1 MVGVAVKVTEA
12 PGHTEVVGVVI
23 LTVGADDEVTV
34 MVIALEVAVA
44 GDAHAAVE
52 VITHVTI
59 CPLVRVVVVY
69 VGLLVPTL
77 VVPTFH

>member
-1 MVGVAVKVTEA
+1 MKLSGVPVHIVVASAVIFTDGVTVG
-12 PGHTEVVGVVI
+12 
-23 LTVGADDEVTV
+23 LTVT
-34 MVIALEVAVA
+34 VIALEVAVA

-52 VITHVTI
+52 VIMHFMT
-59 CPLVRVVVVY
+59 CPLVSVEVIK